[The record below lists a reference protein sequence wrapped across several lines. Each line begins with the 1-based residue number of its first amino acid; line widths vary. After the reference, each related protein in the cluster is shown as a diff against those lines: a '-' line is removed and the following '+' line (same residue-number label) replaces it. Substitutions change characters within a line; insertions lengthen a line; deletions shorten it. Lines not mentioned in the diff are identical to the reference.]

1 MTGHMYAW
9 LPERHLGVAATLSH
23 ADELIGQVAD
33 LFFDY
38 QTQPSGVFQ
47 LAEVPKD
54 RVSQTIVER
63 IAPIPRKVPLLV
75 ADALVA
81 LRAALEHTL
90 FAEVEFLDGA
100 PLNEKAA
107 RLVEMPASDSY
118 EKFEEWK
125 KKQHRN
131 RPPSLCAGSELVRR
145 IDGLQPFHR
154 RNEPQAHPFARLVLH
169 TNHSKHRTPAITAI
183 RLAVMIRDDQK
194 PRSLRDYS
202 PLPEGPLRVGDVIAE
217 TPLGAKVPVTLFPTV
232 GINRPGT
239 DRWPVLIKELD
250 EISRWVRTQAV
261 PRLITGTEP
270 PVPALPTRYEI
281 AVGHEDERGA
291 MSMGSTTTAVDRYQ
305 LRLGAASARIDLADL
320 ISTIDGSPHRRQIAA
335 WLEQLTDDEVMER
348 MGRLAAAFNYEAD
361 IVLRNM
367 EIWNRL
373 RDDALAFGREAQ
385 PKVER

>member
-33 LFFDY
+33 LLFDY
-38 QTQPSGVFQ
+38 QTQPNGVFQ
-47 LAEVPKD
+47 LAEVPVD

-63 IAPIPRKVPLLV
+63 VAPIPRKVPLLV

-100 PLNEKAA
+100 PLDEKAA
-107 RLVEMPASDSY
+107 KLVEMPASDSY
-118 EKFEEWK
+118 EKFDEWK
-125 KKQHRN
+125 KKQLRN
-131 RPPSLCAGSELVRR
+131 RPPSLCAGSELMRR

-154 RNEPQAHPFARLVLH
+154 RNEPQAHPLARLVLH
-169 TNHSKHRTPAITAI
+169 TNHAKHRTPAITAV
-183 RLAVMIRDDQK
+183 RLAAMYQDDQM
-194 PRSLRDYS
+194 PRSVGELAPR
-202 PLPEGPLRVGDVIAE
+202 PEEPMRVGDIIAE
-217 TPLGAKVPVTLFPTV
+217 TPLGTKVPVTLFPTV

-239 DRWPVLIKELD
+239 NRWPVLTKELD

-270 PVPALPTRYEI
+270 PEPALPTRYEI

-305 LRLGAASARIDLADL
+305 LRLGAASVRIDLADM
-320 ISTIDGSPHRRQIAA
+320 ISKIDGSPHRRQIVA
-335 WLEQLTDDEVMER
+335 WLEQLADDEVMER
-348 MGRLAAAFNYEAD
+348 VRRLGVAFNYEAD
-361 IVLRNM
+361 IVLRNV
-367 EIWNRL
+367 EILNGL
-373 RDDALAFGREAQ
+373 RDEALAFGREAQ
-385 PKVER
+385 PAV